1 MKLRK
6 MVAMVLTGM
15 MLILALSGCSADN
28 AETSADK
35 PKDSSSTDT
44 KTETETKTETDSETP
59 ASTKEPV
66 TVVVW
71 NQIFEEWNQEFFT
84 QKAEEYNAL
93 GRGYVVEQSFIAGDA
108 WTERMTAAQAGGTAP
123 DTYVLSYNGIV
134 SAARDSMILP
144 LDDLLPAEAFN
155 DLNDNVKEMVSYDGK
170 YWAYPQLVEPS
181 TVLYYRTDLFEEAG
195 ITKVPTTWDELIE
208 AAKKLTTNDMFG
220 LSIPDFPSMG
230 WCTWGLQH
238 ATSGHLAI
246 NDNWDAPLIDQG
258 YIDLANFY
266 KECYDTGV
274 VPEQSLAGYATMQ
287 DFGEGNVAMKFCGS
301 WGVAQI
307 INDYPEL
314 ADKFAVAAPP
324 TKDGNQDTVLA
335 TNGGWTYV
343 IDAKTDAA
351 EGAADY
357 ISWLLAEDI
366 ETSAEFFQL
375 ASYAKAAPRKS
386 VTEYLNANAGDSTWA
401 ETVNYVSAHAIS
413 EPIYPWDI
421 SVAVA
426 LMFEN
431 TALGMMS
438 AEDAAAETTA
448 SIQAIIDNQGLAGK
462 NPRK

>member
-1 MKLRK
+1 MKLK
-6 MVAMVLTGM
+6 KLIAMVLIGV
-15 MLILALSGCSADN
+15 MLLFTLYGCSSNNTKKDTK
-28 AETSADK
+28 ETQ
-35 PKDSSSTDT
+35 DSSEP
-44 KTETETKTETDSETP
+44 KTENDKTEEIASSE
-59 ASTKEPV
+59 EPV

-84 QKAEEYNAL
+84 QKVEEYNAL
-93 GRGYVVEQSFIAGDA
+93 GRGYVVEQTFVAGDA
-108 WTERMTAAQAGGTAP
+108 WTERMTGAQAGGTAP
-123 DTYVLSYNGIV
+123 DTYVISYNNLV
-134 SAARDSMILP
+134 SSARDSLIMP
-144 LDDLLPAEAFN
+144 LDDLLPAEAFE
-155 DLNDNVKEMVSYDGK
+155 DLNDNVKEMVSFDGK

-208 AAKKLTTNDMFG
+208 AGKKLTTNDIFG
-220 LSIPDFPSMG
+220 LSIPDFGSMG
-230 WCTWGLQH
+230 WCTWGLQY
-238 ATSGHLAI
+238 ATAGHLAI

-266 KECYDTGV
+266 KECYDTGI

-307 INDYPEL
+307 INEYPEL

-324 TKDGNQDTVLA
+324 TKDGNQDTILA
-335 TNGGWTYV
+335 TNGGWSYV
-343 IDAKTDAA
+343 IDAKTDCA

-386 VTEYLNANAGDSTWA
+386 VSEYLNANAGDSTWA

-421 SVAVA
+421 SMAVS

-431 TALGMMS
+431 TALGLMS
-438 AEDAAAETTA
+438 AEDAAEEAA
-448 SIQAIIDNQGLAGK
+448 DAIQAIIDNQELAGK
-462 NPRK
+462 NLRK